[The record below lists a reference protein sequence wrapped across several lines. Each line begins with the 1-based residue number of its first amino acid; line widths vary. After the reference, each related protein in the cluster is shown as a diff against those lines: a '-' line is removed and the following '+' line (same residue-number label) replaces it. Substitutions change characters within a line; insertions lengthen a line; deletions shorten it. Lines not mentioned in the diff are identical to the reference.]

1 MTDPG
6 YRSAG
11 QLISARAALVPDR
24 VAVRDGHRT
33 LTYAELDARADR
45 WAAELRRRGV
55 GPEQL
60 VGLLME
66 RSAELV
72 VSCLAVLKAG
82 AGYVPL
88 EPGHPVAR
96 LRTMLD
102 DCGAR
107 LVLTQPARR
116 QLADDLGVPALAVT
130 LEQADPGPEQ
140 LDPGPEQLDGVGEVG
155 AEVESA
161 GPGNL
166 AYVIYTSGSTGQP
179 KGVQIEHRSLLNYL
193 DWASRAYGPDGIGTV
208 PLHSPL
214 AFDFTVTNLLLPLAA
229 GGTVEVLEDYRRLL
243 SDEVGAGRP
252 YTFVKLTPA
261 HLAVIG
267 RELSPDRL
275 AALTGQLVVGGAA
288 LFADTLAPWRESP
301 EPVVVVN
308 EYGPTEATVGCC
320 VHRAAVPEL
329 TGAAVPIGRPI
340 ANTAIHLLDEEL
352 NPVPEGA
359 VGEIFIGGVGV
370 ARGYLGRP
378 GLTARCF
385 LPDPFAVEPGGRLYR
400 TGDLARRRPDGELEF
415 VGRSDDQV
423 KIRGWRVEPGEIEA
437 AMLAHPDLAE
447 AVVVAGQDR
456 HGDHRLVG
464 YFVAAAD
471 RVPDPAALRA
481 HLLRILPEYLLPAA
495 FVPLAA
501 LPLTGN
507 GKVDRRAL
515 PEPDARQLGQAE
527 KSPEPATPT
536 ERTVAELWA
545 DVLGV
550 SRVGRDD
557 NFFELGG
564 HSLTAARL
572 AGQLRRTLGLRVPF
586 GTLFEHPTLAGFAAE
601 LDRVGRPTT
610 AHQVRPTGSP
620 GPFPLSFAQQR
631 LWFLA
636 QLQPESADY
645 NVPLVMRLGGPL
657 RVDQLRTALETVVE
671 RHSVLRSVFPVTD
684 GHPRQVVR
692 PATASALSAVDVPAD
707 PETLRRLVSDEVAR
721 PFHLAEEPPLRA
733 RLLRVGPTDHV
744 LVLTLHHIAVDA
756 RSIELLR
763 TELARAYSAA
773 CLGRPAELPELPVQY
788 VDYTVWQRQL
798 VHSGALRGQLDHWQ
812 QRLAG
817 LPVLD
822 LPGTGVRSRI
832 RSGAGA
838 ALSFAVEPPV
848 VEGLRA
854 LTRSAGVTTNIVALA
869 AFAVLLHRLA
879 GQDDIGIGSP
889 VVRRAE
895 SGVDDL
901 VGCFLNM
908 VTLRIDVSAEPTF
921 TELLRRVRETTA
933 TAIENSDVPFEL
945 VVDEVVVDRDTSRP
959 PLFQVSFSH
968 QLERPPTEEEFH
980 DLAVLPF
987 RVEQRTAKFE
997 LTLAVTESA
1006 AGLRGS
1012 WEYSTELFDEAMVR
1026 RMSAYYQAILRAV
1039 VRDPGQPVGALP
1051 VAEESPAGPA
1061 VYGPV
1066 VEIPPRCAHELVA
1079 EQAARTPDATAVTSG
1094 GRSLTYA
1101 ELDRRAAAL
1110 AARLRRRGVGPGTL
1124 VGLYL
1129 ERGVDLVVALLGVWK
1144 AGGAYVPLDPA
1155 VPAERV
1161 AQALSDTMA
1170 PIVVTQRAL
1179 AGALPDGGPAPLLLA
1194 DADADANADAGA
1206 LDADADAGTH
1216 AVLGA
1221 GPADPADLAYVIFT
1235 SGSTGRPKG
1244 VQVSHAAVV
1253 NLLTSFAAL
1262 LRPEPR
1268 DALVAVTTL
1277 SFDISVLELLLPLV
1291 TGGRVIV
1298 AQRAQTTDPL
1308 ALHALVCDE
1317 GGTVMQATPATWRML
1332 TESVGVPP
1340 GLRIRLCGG
1349 ERLPTDLAGELL
1361 APESTLWNV
1370 YGPTEATVWST
1381 AGVVDGTAAP
1391 ITIGAPIANTGLY
1404 VLDSR
1409 LAPTPVGV
1417 VGEIYLG
1424 GAGVAR
1430 GYHGQPGL
1438 TAARFRPDPF
1448 AAAPGRRMYRTGD
1461 LGRRRPDGTV
1471 EFLGRVD
1478 QQIKIRGHR
1487 VEPAEIELALLGHPA
1502 VRQAVV
1508 VGRTDDAGG
1517 VRLVA
1522 YLVADGG
1529 RLPDPSALR
1538 DHLRHRLPDYMV
1550 PAAFVDLP
1558 ALPLTPNGK
1567 LDRGALPAPDQSAGQ
1582 STGYA
1587 PPSTP
1592 TQELLAGIWA
1602 DVLGLDDVGIEDN
1615 FFELG
1620 GDSILGIQVVSRA
1633 RDAGLW
1639 LVPAQVFEF
1648 QTVAELARIVDADAA
1663 PTVVRGAAAGPVPLT
1678 PGQRDLLDPAG
1689 TPAVRAVAVE
1699 LPPGLGEPAVAEV
1712 LAALAEQHD
1721 MLRARLL
1728 VDAQGRRLSVPAV
1741 GPVPLSIRQVDGG
1754 ATDPSSALRD
1764 AAETLA
1770 ATIVETSTA
1779 APPDGTPSGPLVR
1792 AALVGGSS
1800 GDRHLVL
1807 VALRRLLDRAS
1818 WRIVTADI
1826 GTLCARIAAGRPARL
1841 PEPTT
1846 SYRYWAERISRY
1858 AESGAARAEADYWL
1872 MADEPAPA
1880 LPPDGPD
1887 PTARPETVPARS
1899 VVAELSAAETAGLTG
1914 VAAEWFGVTPAE
1926 LVLAALVLTAT
1937 AETRGGA
1944 LAVRLRDD
1952 GRDSPFPEVDLS
1964 RTVGRLTGSCPV
1976 RLPAVAGDITATAR
1990 AVARELRRVPRA
2002 GLAYGVLRH
2011 LSPDQDLRA
2020 RLARAD
2026 AEAVGFAFDGVPLDA
2041 GVRTVPL
2048 GPAEPVPGLD
2058 VRCEVAAGRL
2068 RITWAYPA
2076 GRHRAETIQRLCV
2089 NLVDRLRAALA
2100 QGLAGCVDGPGRP
2113 ARHPLATLTGAQ
2125 LDDVCAEPGVREVY
2139 PLTPAQ
2145 HGMLF
2150 HSLYSPGEGMYLNQ
2164 TSFTLTGQFH
2174 PELFRTALTAVA
2186 RRHDALRT
2194 AIRWRRLAE
2203 PHQVVHAE
2211 VVPPLTVV
2219 DRSGTAAASFRIA
2232 DILAEDG
2239 RLDLEFSTAPLYR
2252 VTAVRLAD
2260 DLHHLVWTNHH
2271 AIMDGWSSSLVFTE
2285 CFQAYAN
2292 LLAGRPVDDEPAA
2305 PYRDYVR
2312 WIQTRTPGPE
2322 RRFWRELLADLPHP
2336 AGLPKPVGGAGTP
2349 ARTGPEGAGPSAERV
2364 LRREL
2369 SAEFTTEV
2377 ELFCKRRRLTLGALV
2392 YGAWAVALSRVTG
2405 DRDLVFGVIL
2415 SGRSAPL
2422 PGIERMA
2429 GLLSTTLPMRVR
2441 LPRHDDVATFLRE
2454 VQSTLIGLGRFEYM
2468 SVAEAQR
2475 AAGSPP
2481 GRPLFDTTV
2490 GVQNFPLF
2498 KGGRYPAGETLS
2510 VRRGPGAG
2518 RNNYPLTV
2526 EVHPDAR
2533 LGLRVRF
2540 DPATVAEAAAR
2551 QVTDELCA
2559 ALTRLVAE
2567 DPRAW

>member
-1 MTDPG
+1 M
-6 YRSAG
+6 
-11 QLISARAALVPDR
+11 
-24 VAVRDGHRT
+24 
-33 LTYAELDARADR
+33 
-45 WAAELRRRGV
+45 
-55 GPEQL
+55 
-60 VGLLME
+60 
-66 RSAELV
+66 
-72 VSCLAVLKAG
+72 
-82 AGYVPL
+82 
-88 EPGHPVAR
+88 
-96 LRTMLD
+96 
-102 DCGAR
+102 
-107 LVLTQPARR
+107 
-116 QLADDLGVPALAVT
+116 
-130 LEQADPGPEQ
+130 
-140 LDPGPEQLDGVGEVG
+140 
-155 AEVESA
+155 
-161 GPGNL
+161 
-166 AYVIYTSGSTGQP
+166 
-179 KGVQIEHRSLLNYL
+179 
-193 DWASRAYGPDGIGTV
+193 
-208 PLHSPL
+208 
-214 AFDFTVTNLLLPLAA
+214 
-229 GGTVEVLEDYRRLL
+229 
-243 SDEVGAGRP
+243 
-252 YTFVKLTPA
+252 
-261 HLAVIG
+261 
-267 RELSPDRL
+267 
-275 AALTGQLVVGGAA
+275 
-288 LFADTLAPWRESP
+288 
-301 EPVVVVN
+301 
-308 EYGPTEATVGCC
+308 
-320 VHRAAVPEL
+320 
-329 TGAAVPIGRPI
+329 
-340 ANTAIHLLDEEL
+340 
-352 NPVPEGA
+352 
-359 VGEIFIGGVGV
+359 
-370 ARGYLGRP
+370 
-378 GLTARCF
+378 
-385 LPDPFAVEPGGRLYR
+385 
-400 TGDLARRRPDGELEF
+400 
-415 VGRSDDQV
+415 
-423 KIRGWRVEPGEIEA
+423 EPGEIEA
-437 AMLAHPDLAE
+437 AMLTHPDLAE

-456 HGDHRLVG
+456 HGDRRLVG
-464 YFVAAAD
+464 YFVPAAD
-471 RVPDPAALRA
+471 RVPEPAALRA
-481 HLLRILPEYLLPAA
+481 HLLRLLPEYLLPAA

-501 LPLTGN
+501 LPLTDN

-515 PEPDARQLGQAE
+515 PEPDAGQSGQAE
-527 KSPEPATPT
+527 EPPELATRT
-536 ERTVAELWA
+536 ERTVAGLWA
-545 DVLGV
+545 EVLGV

-572 AGQLRRTLGLRVPF
+572 AGLLRRTLGLRVPF
-586 GTLFEHPTLAGFAAE
+586 GTLFEHPTLAAFAAE
-601 LDRVGRPTT
+601 LDRAGRPTT

-657 RVDQLRTALETVVE
+657 RVAQLRTALDTVIE

-692 PATASALSAVDVPAD
+692 PATASTLSAVDVPAD
-707 PETLRRLVSDEVAR
+707 EDTLRRLVSDEVAR
-721 PFHLAEEPPLRA
+721 PFDLAEEPPLRA

-773 CLGRPAELPELPVQY
+773 CLGRPADLPELPVQY
-788 VDYTVWQRQL
+788 VDYTVWQRQM
-798 VHSGALRGQLDHWQ
+798 VHSGALRGQLDHWH

-822 LPGTGVRSRI
+822 LPGTGARSRI

-838 ALSFAVEPPV
+838 ALSFAVEPRV
-848 VEGLRA
+848 VEGLRT
-854 LTRSAGVTTNIVALA
+854 LTRTAGVTTNIVALA

-895 SGVDDL
+895 SGVDNL

-908 VTLRIDVSAEPTF
+908 VTLRVDVSAEPTF

-933 TAIENSDVPFEL
+933 TAIENADVPFEL

-968 QLERPPTEEEFH
+968 QLERPVTEEEFH

-1026 RMSAYYQAILRAV
+1026 RLSAYYQAILRAV

-1051 VAEESPAGPA
+1051 VAEESPSGPA

-1066 VEIPPRCAHELVA
+1066 VEITPRCAHELVA
-1079 EQAARTPDATAVTSG
+1079 EQAARTPDSTAVTSG

-1101 ELDRRAAAL
+1101 ELERRAAAL
-1110 AARLRRRGVGPGTL
+1110 AARLARRGVGPGSL
-1124 VGLYL
+1124 VGIYL
-1129 ERGVDLVVALLGVWK
+1129 ERGLDLVVALLGVWK
-1144 AGGAYVPLDPA
+1144 AGGAYVPLDPG

-1161 AQALSDTMA
+1161 AQVLADTLA

-1179 AGALPDGGPAPLLLA
+1179 AGALPDGGPAPLLLD
-1194 DADADANADAGA
+1194 DADADAVI
-1206 LDADADAGTH
+1206 
-1216 AVLGA
+1216 AVGPA
-1221 GPADPADLAYVIFT
+1221 GPTDLAYVIFT

-1244 VQVSHAAVV
+1244 VQVGHAAVV
-1253 NLLTSFAAL
+1253 NLLTSFAEL
-1262 LRPEPR
+1262 LRPGPR
-1268 DALVAVTTL
+1268 DGLVAVTTL

-1308 ALHALVCDE
+1308 ALHALVCNE

-1332 TESVGVPP
+1332 TDSVGVPA

-1349 ERLPTDLAGELL
+1349 ERLPTDLARELL
-1361 APESTLWNV
+1361 APGSTLWNV
-1370 YGPTEATVWST
+1370 YGPTETTVWST

-1448 AAAPGRRMYRTGD
+1448 AGAPGRRMYRTGD

-1508 VGRTDDAGG
+1508 LGRTDDAGG

-1529 RLPDPSALR
+1529 RLPDPPALR

-1550 PAAFVDLP
+1550 PAAFVGLP

-1567 LDRGALPAPDQSAGQ
+1567 LDRAALPAPDQSVGQPAGY
-1582 STGYA
+1582 T

-1602 DVLGLDDVGIEDN
+1602 DVLGLDDVGAEDN

-1648 QTVAELARIVDADAA
+1648 QTVAELARIVDGDAA
-1663 PTVVRGAAAGPVPLT
+1663 PTVVRGAAAGPVPPT
-1678 PGQRDLLDPAG
+1678 PGQRDLVDPTGA
-1689 TPAVRAVAVE
+1689 PMVRAVAVE
-1699 LPPGLGEPAVAEV
+1699 LPPGLGERAVAEA
-1712 LAALAEQHD
+1712 LAELAEQHD
-1721 MLRARLL
+1721 VLRARLL
-1728 VDAQGRRLSVPAV
+1728 ADAQGRRLSVPAA
-1741 GPVPLSIRQVDGG
+1741 GPVPLSVRQVEGG
-1754 ATDPSSALRD
+1754 SAAVPSALRD

-1770 ATIVETSTA
+1770 TAIVETTA
-1779 APPDGTPSGPLVR
+1779 AALPDGTPAGPLVR
-1792 AALVGGSS
+1792 AALVS
-1800 GDRHLVL
+1800 GPAGERHLVL

-1826 GTLCARIAAGRPARL
+1826 GALCARIAAGRPARL

-1872 MADEPAPA
+1872 MADEPAPT

-1887 PTARPETVPARS
+1887 VTAHPETVPARS

-1914 VAAEWFGVTPAE
+1914 VAAEWFGVSAPE
-1926 LVLAALVLTAT
+1926 LVLAALVLTVT
-1937 AETRGGA
+1937 AETRGSA
-1944 LAVRLRDD
+1944 LAVRLRHD
-1952 GRDSPFPEVDLS
+1952 GRDSPFPEVDLT
-1964 RTVGRLTGSCPV
+1964 RTVGRLTSGYPV

-1990 AVARELRRVPRA
+1990 AVAQELRRVPHA

-2011 LSPDQDLRA
+2011 LSPDPDLRA
-2020 RLARAD
+2020 RLARAGAD
-2026 AEAVGFAFDGVPLDA
+2026 TVGFAFDGVPLDA
-2041 GVRTVPL
+2041 GVRMLPL

-2058 VRCEVAAGRL
+2058 VRCELAAGRL

-2076 GRHRAETIQRLCV
+2076 GRHREKTIRRLCA

-2100 QGLAGCVDGPGRP
+2100 LGLAGRVDGPAVP
-2113 ARHPLATLTGAQ
+2113 ARHPLATLTGNQ

-2164 TSFTLTGQFH
+2164 TSFTLTGEFH
-2174 PELFRTALTAVA
+2174 PELFRAALTAVA
-2186 RRHDALRT
+2186 RRHDVLRT

-2211 VVPPLTVV
+2211 VAPPLTVV
-2219 DRSGTAAASFRIA
+2219 DRSGAAASFRIA
-2232 DILAEDG
+2232 DILAEEG

-2260 DLHHLVWTNHH
+2260 DLHHVVWTNHH

-2322 RRFWRELLADLPHP
+2322 RRFWRDLLADLPHP
-2336 AGLPKPVGGAGTP
+2336 AGLPKPVAESAPP
-2349 ARTGPEGAGPSAERV
+2349 ARTGPGGAGPTAERV

-2392 YGAWAVALSRVTG
+2392 YGAWAVALGRVTG
-2405 DRDLVFGVIL
+2405 EDDLVFGVIL

-2441 LPRHDDVATFLRE
+2441 LPRHDDVATFLKE

-2540 DPATVAEAAAR
+2540 DPLAVAEAAAR

-2559 ALTRLVAE
+2559 ALARLVAE